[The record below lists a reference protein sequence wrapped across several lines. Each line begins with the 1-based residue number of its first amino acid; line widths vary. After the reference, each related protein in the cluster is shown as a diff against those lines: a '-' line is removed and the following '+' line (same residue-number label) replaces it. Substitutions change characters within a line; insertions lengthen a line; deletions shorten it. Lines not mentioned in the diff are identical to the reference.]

1 MFATLLAM
9 SLAAPALKEPPN
21 KAADLA
27 GEWIAESH
35 VYSGRPRPQGKDPER
50 HVFARDGTW
59 TVYRGERKQP
69 GDRAFRADTTTDPP
83 AITLKFD
90 AAEQD
95 GPESIGIFKV
105 TGNTLTLC
113 YSRAG
118 STRRPTAFESPPGS
132 GINLII
138 LKRAK
143 PKD

>member
-9 SLAAPALKEPPN
+9 SLAAPALKDPPN

-27 GEWIAESH
+27 GEWVAESL
-35 VYSGRPRPQGKDPER
+35 VYSGRPRPQGKDPQR
-50 HVFARDGTW
+50 HVFAHDGTW

-69 GDRAFRADTTTDPP
+69 GDRAYRVDTTTDPP
-83 AITLKFD
+83 TITLKFD

-95 GPESIGIFKV
+95 GPESVGIFKV
-105 TGNTLTLC
+105 VGNTLTLC
-113 YSRAG
+113 YGRAG

>member
-1 MFATLLAM
+1 MYASLLAL
-9 SLAAPALKEPPN
+9 SLAAPALKDPPN

-27 GEWIAESH
+27 GEWVAESL
-35 VYSGRPRPQGKDPER
+35 VYSGRPRPQGKDPQR

-59 TVYRGERKQP
+59 TVYRGERKLS
-69 GDRAFRADTTTDPP
+69 GDRAYRVDTTTDPP
-83 AITLKFD
+83 TITLKFD

-95 GPESIGIFKV
+95 GPESVGIFKV
-105 TGNTLTLC
+105 VGNTLTLC
-113 YSRAG
+113 YGRAG